1 MTDSLGYMR
10 SLLRTKIREERKNK
24 EREERKKERRGEK
37 RKGEERRG
45 GEKRRE
51 GELIRMAGFVS
62 APSA

>member
-37 RKGEERRG
+37 RKGEKPLMQSSCDALAG
-45 GEKRRE
+45 L
-51 GELIRMAGFVS
+51 ELLTM
-62 APSA
+62 